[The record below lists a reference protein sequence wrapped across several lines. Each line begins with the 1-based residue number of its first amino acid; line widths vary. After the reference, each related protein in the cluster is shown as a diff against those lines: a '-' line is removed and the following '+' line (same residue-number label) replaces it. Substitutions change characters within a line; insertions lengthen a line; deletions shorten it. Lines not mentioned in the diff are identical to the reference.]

1 MDLSTIWRKRVARAG
16 ASGYLGDVGRR
27 EPEEVLDALS
37 ALTRSLRAAAA
48 QTYAAFEVGSTQ
60 ARFLRHIG
68 RHRDTSQA
76 ELARATASDAAL
88 TGRVLAGLIARGW
101 VRRRRSDDDRRQ
113 YRLALSASGERAR
126 ARVEAARRQV
136 ARRMVS
142 ALSDADLD
150 DFERIARRI
159 RAAFDAPERD

>member
-1 MDLSTIWRKRVARAG
+1 MMDVSTIAPARA
-16 ASGYLGDVGRR
+16 AGYFRGVGRR

-37 ALTRSLRAAAA
+37 AMTRSLRAAAA

-60 ARFLRHIG
+60 AKFLRHLG
-68 RHRDTSQA
+68 RNRDASQA

-88 TGRVLAGLIARGW
+88 TGRVLETLIARGW
-101 VRRRRSDDDRRQ
+101 VRRHRSDDDRRQ

-136 ARRMVS
+136 AKRMVS
-142 ALSDADLD
+142 ALTDADLA
-150 DFERIARRI
+150 DFERIARKI
-159 RAAFDAPERD
+159 REAFEKPAPA

>member
-1 MDLSTIWRKRVARAG
+1 
-16 ASGYLGDVGRR
+16 
-27 EPEEVLDALS
+27 VLDALS
-37 ALTRSLRAAAA
+37 AMTRSLRAAAA

-68 RHRDTSQA
+68 RSRDASQA

-88 TGRVLAGLIARGW
+88 TGRVLEGLIARGW
-101 VRRRRSDDDRRQ
+101 VRRRRSEDDRRQ

-136 ARRMVS
+136 ARRLVA

-150 DFERIARRI
+150 DFDRIARKV
-159 RAAFDAPERD
+159 RAAFEAPESA